1 MSDQTN
7 LRNEDFRKLLTSARS
22 NKPAE
27 STTIAEQPSASFR
40 HKQPKPAKFKKPSNI
55 HQKSKKEKEEADED
69 EAKLRDIMKNYRDR
83 AAERRKQG
91 DKPEETNKLTA
102 AYRAV
107 PSDAR
112 TARDQADMRKQAI
125 LESKYLGGDIE
136 HTHLVKGLDYSLL
149 NKVRSEITKEDN
161 DEDDDIDNAFEEGGK
176 VAPTSISSELAQSQS
191 ENRMVRSMHRVLFKN
206 EIPLRNEMFAKGR
219 MAYVVELEDE
229 EAEIP
234 TTLLRSL
241 HDCPRN
247 ESAQSIQANN
257 LIISKLGQVLSY
269 LRTDKQK
276 KKKEESS
283 SSQTSNEKTTK
294 AKGDSIYDDLDDYVP
309 TRRNRSRSRSRERE
323 RERERERDRDRHYR
337 DRDNRDRRDNRRDYF
352 DKPRTSDREKEQ
364 RDREKQREERKEHEK
379 QRKEKE
385 EVEKE
390 KKMEDRLE
398 KRRKETESAGYD
410 ECYPGGMMEMDGG
423 WDSDEET
430 DFSKMDMGTK
440 KNGLNRWDFDN
451 EEEYSSYMEGR
462 EALPKAAYQYGQ
474 KLGDGRKTR
483 KTAVVEAKKLDRE
496 LTEINKIMEKRKT
509 ATESGGDYKKP
520 KY

>member
-136 HTHLVKGLDYSLL
+136 HTHLV
-149 NKVRSEITKEDN
+149 
-161 DEDDDIDNAFEEGGK
+161 
-176 VAPTSISSELAQSQS
+176 
-191 ENRMVRSMHRVLFKN
+191 
-206 EIPLRNEMFAKGR
+206 
-219 MAYVVELEDE
+219 
-229 EAEIP
+229 
-234 TTLLRSL
+234 
-241 HDCPRN
+241 
-247 ESAQSIQANN
+247 
-257 LIISKLGQVLSY
+257 LSY

-323 RERERERDRDRHYR
+323 KERERERDRDRHYR